1 MILEKP
7 VWVPDS
13 DDRKWLPL
21 ETNRGFSLQY
31 YRYGGLGKGVQTT
44 YRLLAIAKIVHETP
58 TSSLALGLHG
68 NYRIVTAFPVYCKHF
83 KRKKTDKEELLS
95 SEPVVQNDGS
105 EAAHR
110 DSGDED
116 VNEVSGRKRRWQL
129 AESNN
134 LAAARHDLLMLC
146 HKLNSLLTSVELR
159 VSCLGVV
166 EGKAAGAMSEEAMR
180 VLKSVAKWVSK
191 LAILDSFFLLLCIFA
206 ALYFVHAQTYTRIYT
221 PAI

>member
-68 NYRIVTAFPVYCKHF
+68 NYRIVTAFPVYCKHV
-83 KRKKTDKEELLS
+83 KRKKSDREETLLP
-95 SEPVVQNDGS
+95 SEATPHTQDEGC

-110 DSGDED
+110 DAGDED
-116 VNEVSGRKRRWQL
+116 ASEVSGRKRRWQL

-134 LAAARHDLLMLC
+134 LAAARHDLLVLC
-146 HKLNSLLTSVELR
+146 HRLNSLLTSLELR

-166 EGKAAGAMSEEAMR
+166 EGKAAGTISDDANR
-180 VLKSVAKWVSK
+180 VLKSVAKWVLK
-191 LAILDSFFLLLCIFA
+191 LFFSCVMRILFLCR
-206 ALYFVHAQTYTRIYT
+206 YTHDAYMHVRMYV
-221 PAI
+221 